1 MSTPQR
7 IIVASQNP
15 AKAAEIRN
23 LLRDLPV
30 QIESLSQWP
39 DFVLPAETG
48 ETFAENAALKA
59 RATARSLG
67 CWSLADDSGLVV
79 EALEGAPG
87 LHSSRVAPTDAERI
101 AWLLEQMASVPD
113 EKRNAHFICVIVL
126 ADAEGNLRGI
136 WEGRAPGHILR
147 QSRGA
152 NGFGYDPIFYYE
164 PAQCTFAEMS
174 SSEKSA
180 VSHRGRAL
188 HQFKEALPQ
197 IMAQQDRAN
206 SEEVQN
212 G

>member
-59 RATARSLG
+59 RSTARTLG

-87 LHSSRVAPTDAERI
+87 IHSSRVAPTDAERI

-113 EKRNAHFICVIVL
+113 EKRNAHFICVIAL

-152 NGFGYDPIFYYE
+152 NGFGYDPVFFYE
-164 PAQCTFAEMS
+164 PAGRTFAQMS
-174 SSEKSA
+174 PPQKSA
-180 VSHRGRAL
+180 VSHRGQAL
-188 HQFKEALPQ
+188 RQFKEALPQ
-197 IMAQQDRAN
+197 IMAEHDSPNAEEAQD
-206 SEEVQN
+206 